1 MAQVCDTFDPH
12 GLKNDEINSF
22 ISLPRSSGKEII
34 QNLKAVL
41 LESFLSLKYYH
52 NVTKFS
58 QCAISKKQ
66 NKTKKHFLSIILD
79 KLYETISRNQAK
91 SDRTREI

>member
-1 MAQVCDTFDPH
+1 MAQVCEIFDPH
-12 GLKNDEINSF
+12 GLQNDEINSF

-41 LESFLSLKYYH
+41 LKSFLTLKYYH
-52 NVTKFS
+52 SVTKFS

-66 NKTKKHFLSIILD
+66 NKTKQKNTFYL
-79 KLYETISRNQAK
+79 
-91 SDRTREI
+91 